1 MPYPFPER
9 DYEKSHT
16 FPKDSQDSVIKS
28 SEKIKLMWVFM
39 FMYLKMYSK
48 CKHIFNHMQR

>member
-16 FPKDSQDSVIKS
+16 FPNDSLDSVIKS
-28 SEKIKLMWVFM
+28 SEKMKLMWVFM